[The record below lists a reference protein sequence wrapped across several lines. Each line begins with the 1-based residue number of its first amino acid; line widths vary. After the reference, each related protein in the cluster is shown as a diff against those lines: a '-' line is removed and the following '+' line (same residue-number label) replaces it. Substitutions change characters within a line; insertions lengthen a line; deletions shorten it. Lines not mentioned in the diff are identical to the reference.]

1 MRKNNKKKYNI
12 KEEDELIIFKTDMH
26 SDNSSS
32 IQVQYEIYNPY
43 TLGPIPLDVCKDV
56 TINFLYFQM
65 IQQNLYI

>member
-32 IQVQYEIYNPY
+32 I
-43 TLGPIPLDVCKDV
+43 
-56 TINFLYFQM
+56 
-65 IQQNLYI
+65 